1 LHLAQNLFPPPPKH
15 GTSPLCP
22 FSFCLIFFYS
32 EKKEEDKKKEKKGS
46 FEENGTNKKRQ
57 KDGRKITLRGQEDAI
72 LGNPLNGFDE
82 EITDSQ
88 TVAESLS
95 QLLERD
101 MPSDKIKSKKKQ
113 GMMKK
118 EKKNQ

>member
-1 LHLAQNLFPPPPKH
+1 MNCTWHKTYSPPLPNTALHHYARFLFVLSSS
-15 GTSPLCP
+15 TRRR
-22 FSFCLIFFYS
+22 
-32 EKKEEDKKKEKKGS
+32 KKKIKRF

-95 QLLERD
+95 QLLEICQAT
-101 MPSDKIKSKKKQ
+101 K
-113 GMMKK
+113 
-118 EKKNQ
+118 